1 MRILINDFAGHPFQI
16 QLSRELARVG
26 HMVLHTY
33 LGANNTPKG
42 SISALEHDSPNFA
55 IESVQIVREFKKHSV
70 LSRIFA
76 DHAYGSAV
84 SARVRQFKPDIVL
97 SANTPLDAQKL
108 LVQAAHNANARFVF
122 WLQDLLSIGMEFALR
137 KKRVPFAGYV
147 GQFYKRLE
155 QRLLGAS
162 DAVVSIAPEFHD
174 VIQKWRIE
182 MRKTFVIENWAPLD
196 EVTPRPRNT
205 PWARERGLL
214 GKFCFMYSGTLGMKH
229 NPELLLRL
237 ATHFQAREEVVTVV
251 IAEGAGA
258 DWLRKNARQVRRGA
272 LVLLPFQ
279 PYHRLSEVLAS
290 SDVLITLLD
299 SDCGA
304 FAVPSK
310 TLAYLCAGRPLL
322 VSAPEGNL
330 AARIVQRALAG
341 ELVPPDR
348 PQPLIEAAERMLQ
361 GESLR
366 QRYAANAR
374 SYAEKTFQIEEVT
387 ERFLE
392 VFHFVLGKRSYACSA
407 PNDSMPLH
415 AVTDAKAQTRIVA
428 IPAEVNAPG
437 RISQNPSS

>member
-16 QLSRELARVG
+16 QLSRELARAG
-26 HMVLHTY
+26 HTVLHTY

-42 SISALEHDSPNFA
+42 SISALEHDPPNFA
-55 IESVQIVREFKKHSV
+55 IESVKIVREFKKHSV
-70 LSRIFA
+70 LSRVFS
-76 DHAYGSAV
+76 DHAYGNAV
-84 SARVRQFKPDIVL
+84 SARLRQFKPDIVM

-108 LVQAAHNANARFVF
+108 IVQAARNANARFVF

-147 GQFYKRLE
+147 GQFYRRLE
-155 QRLLGAS
+155 QKLLGAS

-205 PWARERGLL
+205 PWAREQGLI

-229 NPELLLRL
+229 NPELLLQL

-258 DWLRKNARQVRRGA
+258 DWLRKSAHQVRPGA

-279 PYHRLSEVLAS
+279 PYDRLSEVLAS

-299 SDCGA
+299 RDCGA

-322 VSAPEGNL
+322 VSAPECNL
-330 AARIVQRALAG
+330 AARIVQCAMAG
-341 ELVPPDR
+341 ESVPPDR
-348 PQPLIEAAERMLQ
+348 PQPLLEAAERMLQ
-361 GESLR
+361 RESLR

-374 SYAEKTFQIEEVT
+374 SYAENTFQIEEVT

-392 VFHFVLGKRSYACSA
+392 VFHFALGKRSYACSA
-407 PNDSMPLH
+407 PNDSIPLH
-415 AVTDAKAQTRIVA
+415 TVTDAKAQTRIVA
-428 IPAEVNAPG
+428 IPAEVNALG
-437 RISQNPSS
+437 RISQHPSS

>member
-1 MRILINDFAGHPFQI
+1 MPGIHFSI
-16 QLSRELARVG
+16 QLSRELARAG
-26 HMVLHTY
+26 HKVLHTY

-42 SISALEHDSPNFA
+42 SISAQEHDSPNFA
-55 IESVQIVREFKKHSV
+55 IESLQILREFKKHSV
-70 LSRIFA
+70 LSRIFS

-84 SARVRQFKPDIVL
+84 SARVREFKPDIVM

-108 LVQAAHNANARFVF
+108 LVRAAHEANAKFVF
-122 WLQDLLSIGMEFALR
+122 WLQDLLSIGVEFALR
-137 KKRVPFAGYV
+137 KKRVPFARYV
-147 GQFYKRLE
+147 GNFYRRME

-162 DAVVSIAPEFHD
+162 DAVVSIAPEFHE
-174 VIQKWRIE
+174 VIEKWRIE

-229 NPELLLRL
+229 NPELLLQL

-258 DWLRKNARQVRRGA
+258 DWLRKNAHQVCPGA

-279 PYHRLSEVLAS
+279 PYDRLSEVLAS

-299 SDCGA
+299 RDCGA

-322 VSAPEGNL
+322 VSSPECNL
-330 AARIVQRALAG
+330 AARIVHRAMAG
-341 ELVPPDR
+341 EAVPPDH
-348 PQPLIEAAERMLQ
+348 PQSLLEAAERMLQ
-361 GESLR
+361 CEPLR

-374 SYAEKTFQIEEVT
+374 SYAEKTFQIEDVT
-387 ERFLE
+387 ERFLD
-392 VFHFVLGKRSYACSA
+392 VFHFALGKRSYACSA
-407 PNDSMPLH
+407 LSDSLPLYTVPE
-415 AVTDAKAQTRIVA
+415 AKGRTQKVTF
-428 IPAEVNAPG
+428 PAEVNACGSIAP
-437 RISQNPSS
+437 NPNG